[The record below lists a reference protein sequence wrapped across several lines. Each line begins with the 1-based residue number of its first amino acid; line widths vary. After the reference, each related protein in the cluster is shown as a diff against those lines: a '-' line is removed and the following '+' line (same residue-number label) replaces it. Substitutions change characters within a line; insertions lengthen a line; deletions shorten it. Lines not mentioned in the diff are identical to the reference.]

1 MKSNAPVRFT
11 RPAKVVAP
19 VAVAPDCV
27 KLAALNV
34 LEADTK
40 LADVTVTAPRRVA
53 KAGVTPPT
61 APVKVMSP
69 VPAVRPRSKP
79 PSSVLPKVMLPMPA
93 PVFIKMLSVNVTP
106 VAKEI
111 KLLVVVMS
119 PPRKL
124 RPAPSCKNLPA
135 VVMFAPLAVV
145 NRPALVTSIVVPT
158 TFVPTPLML
167 RS

>member
-11 RPAKVVAP
+11 RPVKVVAP

-69 VPAVRPRSKP
+69 APATRVRLCASP
-79 PSSVLPKVMLPMPA
+79 PSVAPKDMSSPTSR
-93 PVFIKMLSVNVTP
+93 PVVIVTPLVNVTP
-106 VAKEI
+106 RRNEI
-111 KLLVVVMS
+111 PSFVLAML
-119 PPRKL
+119 PPIEF
-124 RPAPSCKNLPA
+124 RPAPS
-135 VVMFAPLAVV
+135 
-145 NRPALVTSIVVPT
+145 
-158 TFVPTPLML
+158 
-167 RS
+167 